1 MSLIFATQLTA
12 VATTVLALFAIVT
25 AVFAIL
31 ALLKQSKEVS
41 DQASMLAIHSNQLA
55 EQRGINE
62 KQTTVLELQ
71 ADELRASIRQRER
84 EAADRRREQAS
95 RVFIQTVTG
104 SDSRI
109 PQTQRAVDDLTH
121 EAVTARITN
130 TSVQPIYDVTIG
142 WRRGTAPWGE
152 PDHIAVLMPNEANQL
167 IRGLPVDL
175 HPTVNRSLFS
185 AVARFRDSFG
195 VRWLLRPNGQLDE
208 EPPSGN
214 DAPRHTASDVG

>member
-12 VATTVLALFAIVT
+12 VATTVLAVFAIVT

-31 ALLKQSKEVS
+31 AFRKQSKEVS
-41 DQASMLAIHSNQLA
+41 DQASMLAIQSNQIT
-55 EQRGINE
+55 EQRRINE

-71 ADELRASIRQRER
+71 ADELRVSLRQRER
-84 EAADRRREQAS
+84 EDAERHREQAS
-95 RVFIQTVTG
+95 RVFIQTMTG

-109 PQTQRAVDDLTH
+109 PQTQPAIDGLTH

-130 TSVQPIYDVTIG
+130 TSVQPIYDVIIG

-152 PDHIAVLMPNEANQL
+152 PDHVGVLMPNEAKEL

-175 HPTVNRSLFS
+175 HPTVNRSLFG
-185 AVARFRDSFG
+185 AVARFRDAFG
-195 VRWLLRPNGQLDE
+195 ARWLLRPNGQLDE
-208 EPPSGN
+208 EPLSGN
-214 DAPRHTASDVG
+214 DAPQAQASGVG